1 MPFCLARA
9 QTGANGTV
17 SAVNRGD
24 VAARRACR
32 IKFDFFESESDL
44 RRYLSLPLPVYAA
57 AALLAL
63 AGCSTY
69 DSVTDKVIGVVTPYR
84 INIVQGN
91 FVSKEA
97 YDQLQ
102 AGMTRDQVRQLLGT
116 PLLTDLFHANRWDYV
131 FYFKRGNASVV
142 QERHLKV
149 YFDGDSLVRWEGGE
163 NLPTE
168 YQLVQEIDGQKGK
181 AVKTEAPAP
190 STASAAA
197 AEAAAPSPDA
207 AAAAPTA
214 AVPANTGV
222 ATVSTDAA
230 AANAGAAS
238 SAPSTPSTQAASQA
252 QAASPAASG
261 GSSGS
266 GAPSTATA
274 TGTGIVPSPRVTSGG
289 GLFSMP
295 K

>member
-1 MPFCLARA
+1 M
-9 QTGANGTV
+9 
-17 SAVNRGD
+17 
-24 VAARRACR
+24 
-32 IKFDFFESESDL
+32 
-44 RRYLSLPLPVYAA
+44 
-57 AALLAL
+57 
-63 AGCSTY
+63 
-69 DSVTDKVIGVVTPYR
+69 TDKVIGVVTPYR

-97 YDQLQ
+97 YDQLK

-116 PLLTDLFHANRWDYV
+116 PLLTDIFHANRWDYV

-149 YFDGDSLVRWEGGE
+149 YFEGDELARWEGGE

-181 AVKTEAPAP
+181 TVKTEAPAP

-214 AVPANTGV
+214 TPAETNA

-230 AANAGAAS
+230 ANVAA
-238 SAPSTPSTQAASQA
+238 AAKPAAQPSP
-252 QAASPAASG
+252 SPAPAAGNGTSG
-261 GSSGS
+261 G
-266 GAPSTATA
+266 
-274 TGTGIVPSPRVTSGG
+274 TGTGTGLVPSPRVTSGG

-295 K
+295 Q

>member
-1 MPFCLARA
+1 MWR
-9 QTGANGTV
+9 
-17 SAVNRGD
+17 R
-24 VAARRACR
+24 ARRAGF
-32 IKFDFFESESDL
+32 KFDLFESESDL
-44 RRYLSLPLPVYAA
+44 RRYLSLPFSVCAA
-57 AALLAL
+57 AAFLAL

-97 YDQLQ
+97 YERLK

-116 PLLTDLFHANRWDYV
+116 PLLTDIFHANRWDYV

-149 YFDGDSLVRWEGGE
+149 YFEGDTLARWEGGE

-181 AVKTEAPAP
+181 TVKTDAPAP

-207 AAAAPTA
+207 AAVAPPAAPAPTD
-214 AVPANTGV
+214 V

-230 AANAGAAS
+230 ANVAAAAKPAPTTQS
-238 SAPSTPSTQAASQA
+238 SAPAPRASTSSSAGT
-252 QAASPAASG
+252 ASG
-261 GSSGS
+261 
-266 GAPSTATA
+266 
-274 TGTGIVPSPRVTSGG
+274 TGLVPSPRVTSGG

-295 K
+295 Q

>member
-1 MPFCLARA
+1 MWR
-9 QTGANGTV
+9 
-17 SAVNRGD
+17 R
-24 VAARRACR
+24 ARRAGF
-32 IKFDFFESESDL
+32 KFDLFESESDL
-44 RRYLSLPLPVYAA
+44 RRYLSLPFSVCAA
-57 AALLAL
+57 AAFLAL

-97 YDQLQ
+97 YEQLK

-116 PLLTDLFHANRWDYV
+116 PLLADIFHANRWDYV

-149 YFDGDSLVRWEGGE
+149 YFEGDTLARWEGGE

-181 AVKTEAPAP
+181 TVKTDAPAP

-214 AVPANTGV
+214 APAPTDV

-230 AANAGAAS
+230 ANVAAAAKPAPTTQS
-238 SAPSTPSTQAASQA
+238 SAPAPRAGTSGSAGT
-252 QAASPAASG
+252 ASG
-261 GSSGS
+261 
-266 GAPSTATA
+266 
-274 TGTGIVPSPRVTSGG
+274 TGLVPSPRVTSGG

-295 K
+295 Q

>member
-1 MPFCLARA
+1 M
-9 QTGANGTV
+9 
-17 SAVNRGD
+17 
-24 VAARRACR
+24 
-32 IKFDFFESESDL
+32 
-44 RRYLSLPLPVYAA
+44 
-57 AALLAL
+57 
-63 AGCSTY
+63 
-69 DSVTDKVIGVVTPYR
+69 TDKVIGVVTPYR

-97 YDQLQ
+97 YEQLK

-116 PLLTDLFHANRWDYV
+116 PLLADIFHANRWDYV

-149 YFDGDSLVRWEGGE
+149 YFEGDTLARWEGGE

-214 AVPANTGV
+214 APAPTDV

-230 AANAGAAS
+230 ANVAAAAKPAPTAQPSAPAPRASTSS
-238 SAPSTPSTQAASQA
+238 SA
-252 QAASPAASG
+252 
-261 GSSGS
+261 
-266 GAPSTATA
+266 
-274 TGTGIVPSPRVTSGG
+274 GTGLVPSPRVTSGG
-289 GLFSMP
+289 GLFSTP
-295 K
+295 Q

>member
-1 MPFCLARA
+1 MPS
-9 QTGANGTV
+9 TGAMW
-17 SAVNRGD
+17 RR
-24 VAARRACR
+24 ARRAGF
-32 IKFDFFESESDL
+32 KVDFFESESDL
-44 RRYLSLPLPVYAA
+44 RRYLSLPLSVCAA
-57 AALLAL
+57 AAFLAL

-97 YDQLQ
+97 YEQLK

-116 PLLTDLFHANRWDYV
+116 PLLTDIFHANRWDYV

-149 YFDGDSLVRWEGGE
+149 YFDGDTLARWEGGE

-168 YQLVQEIDGQKGK
+168 YQLVREIDGQKGK
-181 AVKTEAPAP
+181 TVTTDASAP
-190 STASAAA
+190 STASAAT
-197 AEAAAPSPDA
+197 AETAAPAASDVAAVSTA
-207 AAAAPTA
+207 AAATASEPAPASNAQSTA
-214 AVPANTGV
+214 GD
-222 ATVSTDAA
+222 S
-230 AANAGAAS
+230 
-238 SAPSTPSTQAASQA
+238 
-252 QAASPAASG
+252 ASG
-261 GSSGS
+261 S
-266 GAPSTATA
+266 ATTA
-274 TGTGIVPSPRVTSGG
+274 TGTGLVPSPRVTSGG

>member
-1 MPFCLARA
+1 M
-9 QTGANGTV
+9 
-17 SAVNRGD
+17 
-24 VAARRACR
+24 
-32 IKFDFFESESDL
+32 
-44 RRYLSLPLPVYAA
+44 RRYLSLPFSVCVAA
-57 AALLAL
+57 AFLAL

-97 YDQLQ
+97 YDQLK
-102 AGMTRDQVRQLLGT
+102 AGMNRDQVRQLLGT
-116 PLLTDLFHANRWDYV
+116 PLLTDIFHANRWDYV

-142 QERHLKV
+142 QERHLKL
-149 YFDGDSLVRWEGGE
+149 YFEGDTLARWEGGE

-207 AAAAPTA
+207 AAIAPVAAPA
-214 AVPANTGV
+214 ANGV
-222 ATVSTDAA
+222 STVSADPAV
-230 AANAGAAS
+230 
-238 SAPSTPSTQAASQA
+238 QAAP
-252 QAASPAASG
+252 AAGNSASGSTGASG
-261 GSSGS
+261 G
-266 GAPSTATA
+266 
-274 TGTGIVPSPRVTSGG
+274 TGLVPSPVTSGG

>member
-1 MPFCLARA
+1 M
-9 QTGANGTV
+9 
-17 SAVNRGD
+17 
-24 VAARRACR
+24 
-32 IKFDFFESESDL
+32 
-44 RRYLSLPLPVYAA
+44 RRYLSLPLSVCAA
-57 AALLAL
+57 AAFLAL

-97 YDQLQ
+97 YEQLK

-116 PLLTDLFHANRWDYV
+116 PLLTDIFHANRWDYV

-149 YFDGDSLVRWEGGE
+149 YFDGDTLARWEGGE

-168 YQLVQEIDGQKGK
+168 YQLVREIDGQKGK
-181 AVKTEAPAP
+181 TVTTDASAP
-190 STASAAA
+190 STASAAT
-197 AEAAAPSPDA
+197 AETAAPAASDVAAVSTA
-207 AAAAPTA
+207 AAATASEPAPASNAQSTA
-214 AVPANTGV
+214 GD
-222 ATVSTDAA
+222 S
-230 AANAGAAS
+230 
-238 SAPSTPSTQAASQA
+238 
-252 QAASPAASG
+252 ASG
-261 GSSGS
+261 S
-266 GAPSTATA
+266 ATTA
-274 TGTGIVPSPRVTSGG
+274 TGTGLVPSPRVTSGG

>member
-1 MPFCLARA
+1 M
-9 QTGANGTV
+9 
-17 SAVNRGD
+17 
-24 VAARRACR
+24 
-32 IKFDFFESESDL
+32 
-44 RRYLSLPLPVYAA
+44 RRYLSLPLSVCAA
-57 AALLAL
+57 AAFLAL

-97 YDQLQ
+97 YEQLK

-116 PLLTDLFHANRWDYV
+116 PLLTDIFHANRWDYV

-149 YFDGDSLVRWEGGE
+149 YFDGDTLARWEGGE

-168 YQLVQEIDGQKGK
+168 YQLVREIDGQKGK
-181 AVKTEAPAP
+181 TVKTDASAP
-190 STASAAA
+190 STASAAT
-197 AEAAAPSPDA
+197 AETAAPAASDVAAVSTA
-207 AAAAPTA
+207 AAATASEPAPASNAQSTA
-214 AVPANTGV
+214 GD
-222 ATVSTDAA
+222 S
-230 AANAGAAS
+230 
-238 SAPSTPSTQAASQA
+238 
-252 QAASPAASG
+252 ASG
-261 GSSGS
+261 S
-266 GAPSTATA
+266 ATTA
-274 TGTGIVPSPRVTSGG
+274 TGTGLVPSPRVTSGG

>member
-1 MPFCLARA
+1 MWR
-9 QTGANGTV
+9 
-17 SAVNRGD
+17 R
-24 VAARRACR
+24 ARRAGF
-32 IKFDFFESESDL
+32 KVDFFESESDL
-44 RRYLSLPLPVYAA
+44 RRYLSLPLSVCAA
-57 AALLAL
+57 AAFLAL

-97 YDQLQ
+97 YEQLK

-116 PLLTDLFHANRWDYV
+116 PLLTDIFHANRWDYV

-149 YFDGDSLVRWEGGE
+149 YFDGDTLARWEGGE

-168 YQLVQEIDGQKGK
+168 YQLVREIDGQKGK
-181 AVKTEAPAP
+181 TVTTDASAP
-190 STASAAA
+190 STASAAT
-197 AEAAAPSPDA
+197 AETAAPAASDVAAVSTA
-207 AAAAPTA
+207 AAATASEPAPASNAQSTA
-214 AVPANTGV
+214 GD
-222 ATVSTDAA
+222 S
-230 AANAGAAS
+230 
-238 SAPSTPSTQAASQA
+238 
-252 QAASPAASG
+252 ASG
-261 GSSGS
+261 S
-266 GAPSTATA
+266 ATTA
-274 TGTGIVPSPRVTSGG
+274 TGTGLVPSPRMTSGG

>member
-1 MPFCLARA
+1 MWR
-9 QTGANGTV
+9 
-17 SAVNRGD
+17 R
-24 VAARRACR
+24 ARRAGF
-32 IKFDFFESESDL
+32 KVDFFESESDL
-44 RRYLSLPLPVYAA
+44 RRYLSLPLSVCAA
-57 AALLAL
+57 AAFLAL

-97 YDQLQ
+97 YEQLK

-116 PLLTDLFHANRWDYV
+116 PLLTDIFHANRWDYV

-149 YFDGDSLVRWEGGE
+149 YFDGDTLARWEGGE

-168 YQLVQEIDGQKGK
+168 YQLVREIDGQKGK
-181 AVKTEAPAP
+181 TVTTDASAP
-190 STASAAA
+190 STASAAT
-197 AEAAAPSPDA
+197 AETAAPAASDVAAVSTA
-207 AAAAPTA
+207 AAATA
-214 AVPANTGV
+214 SEPASASN
-222 ATVSTDAA
+222 AQST
-230 AANAGAAS
+230 AGD
-238 SAPSTPSTQAASQA
+238 ST
-252 QAASPAASG
+252 
-261 GSSGS
+261 SGS
-266 GAPSTATA
+266 ATTA
-274 TGTGIVPSPRVTSGG
+274 TGTGLVPSPRVTSGG

>member
-1 MPFCLARA
+1 MWR
-9 QTGANGTV
+9 
-17 SAVNRGD
+17 R
-24 VAARRACR
+24 ARRAGVM
-32 IKFDFFESESDL
+32 FDFFESESDL
-44 RRYLSLPLPVYAA
+44 RRYLSLPFSVCAA
-57 AALLAL
+57 AAFLVL

-97 YDQLQ
+97 YDKLK

-116 PLLTDLFHANRWDYV
+116 PLLTDIFHANRWDYV
-131 FYFKRGNASVV
+131 FYFKRGNTSVV

-149 YFDGDSLVRWEGGE
+149 YFDGDTLARWEGGE

-181 AVKTEAPAP
+181 SVKTDAPVP

-197 AEAAAPSPDA
+197 AEDVAPSQTATPAASAVSAVSAVSAASAVSPVSTA
-207 AAAAPTA
+207 AAAATTA
-214 AVPANTGV
+214 SPS
-222 ATVSTDAA
+222 ATSSNAQPAA
-230 AANAGAAS
+230 ADS
-238 SAPSTPSTQAASQA
+238 
-252 QAASPAASG
+252 ASG
-261 GSSGS
+261 S
-266 GAPSTATA
+266 ATTA
-274 TGTGIVPSPRVTSGG
+274 TGTGLVPSPRVTSGG

>member
-1 MPFCLARA
+1 M
-9 QTGANGTV
+9 
-17 SAVNRGD
+17 
-24 VAARRACR
+24 
-32 IKFDFFESESDL
+32 
-44 RRYLSLPLPVYAA
+44 RRYLSLPFSVCAA
-57 AALLAL
+57 AAFLVL

-97 YDQLQ
+97 YDQLKP
-102 AGMTRDQVRQLLGT
+102 GMTRDQVRQLLGT
-116 PLLTDLFHANRWDYV
+116 PLLTDIFHANRWDYV

-149 YFDGDSLVRWEGGE
+149 YFEGDTLARWEGGE

-181 AVKTEAPAP
+181 TVKTDAPAP

-197 AEAAAPSPDA
+197 AEGAAPAPNA
-207 AAAAPTA
+207 AGAALTATPAPTD
-214 AVPANTGV
+214 V

-230 AANAGAAS
+230 ANVAAAAKPAPQP
-238 SAPSTPSTQAASQA
+238 APSATPALSV
-252 QAASPAASG
+252 PAAG
-261 GSSGS
+261 
-266 GAPSTATA
+266 TA
-274 TGTGIVPSPRVTSGG
+274 TGTGLVPSPRVTSGG
-289 GLFSMP
+289 GLFSAP
-295 K
+295 Q

>member
-1 MPFCLARA
+1 MWR
-9 QTGANGTV
+9 
-17 SAVNRGD
+17 R
-24 VAARRACR
+24 ARRAGF
-32 IKFDFFESESDL
+32 KFDFFESESDL
-44 RRYLSLPLPVYAA
+44 RRYLPLPLSVCAA
-57 AALLAL
+57 AAFLAL

-97 YDQLQ
+97 YDQLK

-116 PLLTDLFHANRWDYV
+116 PLLTDIFHANRWDYV
-131 FYFKRGNASVV
+131 FYFKRGDASVV

-149 YFDGDSLVRWEGGE
+149 YFDGDTLARWEGGE

-181 AVKTEAPAP
+181 SVKTDAAAP

-197 AEAAAPSPDA
+197 AETSTPSTASTALPAASD
-207 AAAAPTA
+207 
-214 AVPANTGV
+214 G
-222 ATVSTDAA
+222 ATVSTAA
-230 AANAGAAS
+230 TATNAASESAS
-238 SAPSTPSTQAASQA
+238 SAQSATGG
-252 QAASPAASG
+252 ASG
-261 GSSGS
+261 S
-266 GAPSTATA
+266 TA
-274 TGTGIVPSPRVTSGG
+274 TGTGLVPSPRVTSGG

>member
-1 MPFCLARA
+1 M
-9 QTGANGTV
+9 
-17 SAVNRGD
+17 
-24 VAARRACR
+24 
-32 IKFDFFESESDL
+32 
-44 RRYLSLPLPVYAA
+44 RRYLSLPFSVCAA
-57 AALLAL
+57 AAFLAL

-97 YDQLQ
+97 YEQLK

-116 PLLTDLFHANRWDYV
+116 PLLADIFHANRWDYV

-149 YFDGDSLVRWEGGE
+149 YFEGDTLARWEGGE

-181 AVKTEAPAP
+181 TVKTDAPAP

-214 AVPANTGV
+214 APAPTDV

-230 AANAGAAS
+230 ANVAAAAKPAPTTQS
-238 SAPSTPSTQAASQA
+238 SAPAPRAS
-252 QAASPAASG
+252 
-261 GSSGS
+261 SSGS
-266 GAPSTATA
+266 AGTAS
-274 TGTGIVPSPRVTSGG
+274 GTGLVPSPRVTSGG

-295 K
+295 Q

>member
-1 MPFCLARA
+1 MWR
-9 QTGANGTV
+9 
-17 SAVNRGD
+17 R
-24 VAARRACR
+24 ARRAGF
-32 IKFDFFESESDL
+32 KFDFFESESDL
-44 RRYLSLPLPVYAA
+44 RRYLSLPLPVFAA

-69 DSVTDKVIGVVTPYR
+69 DSMTDKVIGVVTPYR

-97 YDQLQ
+97 YEQLQ

-149 YFDGDSLVRWEGGE
+149 YFEGDALARWEGGE

-181 AVKTEAPAP
+181 PVKTEAPAP

-197 AEAAAPSPDA
+197 AEAAVPS
-207 AAAAPTA
+207 AAPTD
-214 AVPANTGV
+214 V

-230 AANAGAAS
+230 AANVAAAAKPAPQLTPSATPTAPVTGAAGA
-238 SAPSTPSTQAASQA
+238 
-252 QAASPAASG
+252 G
-261 GSSGS
+261 MGS
-266 GAPSTATA
+266 GL
-274 TGTGIVPSPRVTSGG
+274 VPSPRVTSGG
-289 GLFSMP
+289 GLFTAP
-295 K
+295 Q

>member
-1 MPFCLARA
+1 M
-9 QTGANGTV
+9 
-17 SAVNRGD
+17 
-24 VAARRACR
+24 
-32 IKFDFFESESDL
+32 
-44 RRYLSLPLPVYAA
+44 RRYLSLPLSVCAA
-57 AALLAL
+57 AAFLAL

-97 YDQLQ
+97 YDQLK

-116 PLLTDLFHANRWDYV
+116 PLLEDIFHANRWDYV

-149 YFDGDSLVRWEGGE
+149 YFDGDTLARWEGGE

-181 AVKTEAPAP
+181 SVKTDAPAP

-197 AEAAAPSPDA
+197 AETAV
-207 AAAAPTA
+207 PTA
-214 AVPANTGV
+214 TPAASDG
-222 ATVSTDAA
+222 ATVSSAA
-230 AANAGAAS
+230 TATNAASESTAAS
-238 SAPSTPSTQAASQA
+238 SAQ
-252 QAASPAASG
+252 PATGDGASG
-261 GSSGS
+261 GT
-266 GAPSTATA
+266 TAA
-274 TGTGIVPSPRVTSGG
+274 TGTGLVPSPRVTSGG
-289 GLFSMP
+289 SLFSMP

>member
-1 MPFCLARA
+1 MWR
-9 QTGANGTV
+9 
-17 SAVNRGD
+17 R
-24 VAARRACR
+24 ARRAGF
-32 IKFDFFESESDL
+32 KVDFFESESDL
-44 RRYLSLPLPVYAA
+44 RRYLSLPLSVCAA
-57 AALLAL
+57 AAFLAL

-97 YDQLQ
+97 YEQLK

-116 PLLTDLFHANRWDYV
+116 PLLTDIFHANRWDYV

-149 YFDGDSLVRWEGGE
+149 YFDGDTLARWEGGE

-168 YQLVQEIDGQKGK
+168 YQLVREIDGQKGK
-181 AVKTEAPAP
+181 TVKTDASAP
-190 STASAAA
+190 STASAAT
-197 AEAAAPSPDA
+197 AETAAPA
-207 AAAAPTA
+207 ASD
-214 AVPANTGV
+214 V
-222 ATVSTDAA
+222 ATVSTAA
-230 AANAGAAS
+230 AATASEPAPASNAQ
-238 SAPSTPSTQAASQA
+238 STAGDS
-252 QAASPAASG
+252 ASG
-261 GSSGS
+261 S
-266 GAPSTATA
+266 ATTA
-274 TGTGIVPSPRVTSGG
+274 TGTGLVPSPRVTSGG

>member
-1 MPFCLARA
+1 M
-9 QTGANGTV
+9 
-17 SAVNRGD
+17 
-24 VAARRACR
+24 
-32 IKFDFFESESDL
+32 
-44 RRYLSLPLPVYAA
+44 
-57 AALLAL
+57 
-63 AGCSTY
+63 
-69 DSVTDKVIGVVTPYR
+69 TDKVIGVVTPYR

-97 YDQLQ
+97 YEQLK

-116 PLLTDLFHANRWDYV
+116 PLLADIFHANRWDYV

-149 YFDGDSLVRWEGGE
+149 YFEGDTLARWEGGE

-181 AVKTEAPAP
+181 TVKTDAPAP

-214 AVPANTGV
+214 APAPTDV

-230 AANAGAAS
+230 ANVAAAAKPAPTTQS
-238 SAPSTPSTQAASQA
+238 SAPAPRAS
-252 QAASPAASG
+252 
-261 GSSGS
+261 SSGS
-266 GAPSTATA
+266 AGTAS
-274 TGTGIVPSPRVTSGG
+274 GTGLVPSPRVTSGG

-295 K
+295 Q

>member
-1 MPFCLARA
+1 M
-9 QTGANGTV
+9 
-17 SAVNRGD
+17 
-24 VAARRACR
+24 
-32 IKFDFFESESDL
+32 FDFFESESDL
-44 RRYLSLPLPVYAA
+44 RRYLSLPFSVCAA
-57 AALLAL
+57 AAFLAL

-97 YDQLQ
+97 YDQLK

-116 PLLTDLFHANRWDYV
+116 PLLTDIFHADRWDYV
-131 FYFKRGNASVV
+131 FYFKRGNTAVV

-149 YFDGDSLVRWEGGE
+149 YFAGDTLSRWEGGE

-181 AVKTEAPAP
+181 AVKTDAPAP

-207 AAAAPTA
+207 TAVAPSAAPA
-214 AVPANTGV
+214 ATNV
-222 ATVSTDAA
+222 ATVSAETAA
-230 AANAGAAS
+230 QPAQ
-238 SAPSTPSTQAASQA
+238 TTSQA
-252 QAASPAASG
+252 TLQASPAAGNSA
-261 GSSGS
+261 SGS
-266 GAPSTATA
+266 TGAAL
-274 TGTGIVPSPRVTSGG
+274 GTGLVPSPN
-289 GLFSMP
+289 GLFSLP

>member
-1 MPFCLARA
+1 MWR
-9 QTGANGTV
+9 
-17 SAVNRGD
+17 R
-24 VAARRACR
+24 ARRAGF
-32 IKFDFFESESDL
+32 KVDFFESESDL
-44 RRYLSLPLPVYAA
+44 RRYLSLPLSVCAA
-57 AALLAL
+57 AAFLAL

-97 YDQLQ
+97 YEQLK

-116 PLLTDLFHANRWDYV
+116 PLLTDIFHANRWDYV

-149 YFDGDSLVRWEGGE
+149 YFDGDTLARWEGGE

-168 YQLVQEIDGQKGK
+168 YQLVREIDGQKGK
-181 AVKTEAPAP
+181 TVKTDASAP

-197 AEAAAPSPDA
+197 AETAAPAASDVAAVSTA
-207 AAAAPTA
+207 AAATASEPAPASNAQSTA
-214 AVPANTGV
+214 GD
-222 ATVSTDAA
+222 S
-230 AANAGAAS
+230 
-238 SAPSTPSTQAASQA
+238 
-252 QAASPAASG
+252 ASG
-261 GSSGS
+261 S
-266 GAPSTATA
+266 ATTA
-274 TGTGIVPSPRVTSGG
+274 TGTGLVPSPRVTSGG

>member
-1 MPFCLARA
+1 MWR
-9 QTGANGTV
+9 
-17 SAVNRGD
+17 R
-24 VAARRACR
+24 ARRAGF
-32 IKFDFFESESDL
+32 KVDFFESESDL
-44 RRYLSLPLPVYAA
+44 RRYLSLPLSVCAA
-57 AALLAL
+57 AAFLAL

-97 YDQLQ
+97 YEQLK

-116 PLLTDLFHANRWDYV
+116 PLLTDIFHANRWDYV

-149 YFDGDSLVRWEGGE
+149 YFDGDTLARWEGGE

-168 YQLVQEIDGQKGK
+168 YQLVREIDGQKGK
-181 AVKTEAPAP
+181 TVTTDASAP
-190 STASAAA
+190 STASVATAETAAPAASDVAAVSTAAA
-197 AEAAAPSPDA
+197 ATASEPAPASNA
-207 AAAAPTA
+207 QSTA
-214 AVPANTGV
+214 GD
-222 ATVSTDAA
+222 S
-230 AANAGAAS
+230 
-238 SAPSTPSTQAASQA
+238 
-252 QAASPAASG
+252 ASG
-261 GSSGS
+261 S
-266 GAPSTATA
+266 ATTA
-274 TGTGIVPSPRVTSGG
+274 TGTGLVPSPRVTSGG

>member
-1 MPFCLARA
+1 MWR
-9 QTGANGTV
+9 
-17 SAVNRGD
+17 R
-24 VAARRACR
+24 ARRAGF
-32 IKFDFFESESDL
+32 KVDFFESESDL
-44 RRYLSLPLPVYAA
+44 RRYLSLPLSVCAA
-57 AALLAL
+57 AAFLAL

-97 YDQLQ
+97 YEQLK

-116 PLLTDLFHANRWDYV
+116 PLLTDIFHANRWDYV

-149 YFDGDSLVRWEGGE
+149 YFDGDTLARWEGGE

-168 YQLVQEIDGQKGK
+168 YQLVREIDGQKGK
-181 AVKTEAPAP
+181 TVKTDASAP

-197 AEAAAPSPDA
+197 AETAAPAASDVAAVSTA
-207 AAAAPTA
+207 AAATASEPAPASNAQSTA
-214 AVPANTGV
+214 GD
-222 ATVSTDAA
+222 S
-230 AANAGAAS
+230 
-238 SAPSTPSTQAASQA
+238 
-252 QAASPAASG
+252 ASG
-261 GSSGS
+261 S
-266 GAPSTATA
+266 ATTA
-274 TGTGIVPSPRVTSGG
+274 TGTGLVPSPRMTSGG

>member
-1 MPFCLARA
+1 M
-9 QTGANGTV
+9 
-17 SAVNRGD
+17 
-24 VAARRACR
+24 
-32 IKFDFFESESDL
+32 
-44 RRYLSLPLPVYAA
+44 RRYLSLYAA

-97 YDQLQ
+97 YDQLKP
-102 AGMTRDQVRQLLGT
+102 GMTRDQVRQLLGT
-116 PLLTDLFHANRWDYV
+116 PLLTDIFHANRWDYV

-142 QERHLKV
+142 QERHLKL
-149 YFDGDSLVRWEGGE
+149 YFESDTLARWEGGE

-181 AVKTEAPAP
+181 TVKTEAPAP

-214 AVPANTGV
+214 AAAPAANDV

-230 AANAGAAS
+230 TTSGATTTTS
-238 SAPSTPSTQAASQA
+238 SASASAGLST
-252 QAASPAASG
+252 G
-261 GSSGS
+261 GTSSL
-266 GAPSTATA
+266 GAGTA
-274 TGTGIVPSPRVTSGG
+274 TGTGLVPSPRVTSGG
-289 GLFSMP
+289 GLFTAP
-295 K
+295 Q

>member
-1 MPFCLARA
+1 M
-9 QTGANGTV
+9 
-17 SAVNRGD
+17 
-24 VAARRACR
+24 
-32 IKFDFFESESDL
+32 
-44 RRYLSLPLPVYAA
+44 RRYLSLPLSVCAA
-57 AALLAL
+57 AAFLAL

-97 YDQLQ
+97 YEQLK

-116 PLLTDLFHANRWDYV
+116 PLLTDIFHANRWDYV

-149 YFDGDSLVRWEGGE
+149 YFDGDTLARWEGGE

-181 AVKTEAPAP
+181 TVKTDASAP
-190 STASAAA
+190 STASAAT
-197 AEAAAPSPDA
+197 AETAAPAASDVAAVSTA
-207 AAAAPTA
+207 AAATASEPAPASNAQSTA
-214 AVPANTGV
+214 GD
-222 ATVSTDAA
+222 S
-230 AANAGAAS
+230 
-238 SAPSTPSTQAASQA
+238 
-252 QAASPAASG
+252 ASG
-261 GSSGS
+261 S
-266 GAPSTATA
+266 ATTA
-274 TGTGIVPSPRVTSGG
+274 TGTGLVPSPRVTSGG

>member
-1 MPFCLARA
+1 MWR
-9 QTGANGTV
+9 
-17 SAVNRGD
+17 R
-24 VAARRACR
+24 ARRAGV
-32 IKFDFFESESDL
+32 KFDFFESESDL
-44 RRYLSLPLPVYAA
+44 RRYLSLYAA

-97 YDQLQ
+97 YDQLKP
-102 AGMTRDQVRQLLGT
+102 GMTRDQVRQLLGT
-116 PLLTDLFHANRWDYV
+116 PLLTDIFHANRWDYV

-142 QERHLKV
+142 QERHLKL
-149 YFDGDSLVRWEGGE
+149 YFESDTLARWEGGE

-181 AVKTEAPAP
+181 TVKTEAPAP

-214 AVPANTGV
+214 AIPAANDV
-222 ATVSTDAA
+222 ATVSAEA
-230 AANAGAAS
+230 
-238 SAPSTPSTQAASQA
+238 
-252 QAASPAASG
+252 
-261 GSSGS
+261 
-266 GAPSTATA
+266 ATA
-274 TGTGIVPSPRVTSGG
+274 PTTSNASTGLATGGTSSLGAGTAAGTGLVPSPRVTSGG
-289 GLFSMP
+289 LFTAP
-295 K
+295 Q

>member
-1 MPFCLARA
+1 MWR
-9 QTGANGTV
+9 
-17 SAVNRGD
+17 R
-24 VAARRACR
+24 ARRAGF
-32 IKFDFFESESDL
+32 KVDFFESESDL
-44 RRYLSLPLPVYAA
+44 RRYLSLPLSVCAA
-57 AALLAL
+57 AAFLAL

-97 YDQLQ
+97 YEQLK

-116 PLLTDLFHANRWDYV
+116 PLLTDIFHANRWDYV

-149 YFDGDSLVRWEGGE
+149 YFDGDTLAHWEGGE

-168 YQLVQEIDGQKGK
+168 YQLVREIDGQKGK
-181 AVKTEAPAP
+181 TVKTDASAP
-190 STASAAA
+190 STASAAT
-197 AEAAAPSPDA
+197 AETAAPAASDVAAVSTA
-207 AAAAPTA
+207 AAATASEPAPASNAQSTA
-214 AVPANTGV
+214 GD
-222 ATVSTDAA
+222 S
-230 AANAGAAS
+230 
-238 SAPSTPSTQAASQA
+238 
-252 QAASPAASG
+252 ASG
-261 GSSGS
+261 S
-266 GAPSTATA
+266 ATTA
-274 TGTGIVPSPRVTSGG
+274 TGTGLVPSPRMTSGG

>member
-1 MPFCLARA
+1 M
-9 QTGANGTV
+9 
-17 SAVNRGD
+17 
-24 VAARRACR
+24 
-32 IKFDFFESESDL
+32 
-44 RRYLSLPLPVYAA
+44 RRYLSLYAA

-97 YDQLQ
+97 YEQLK
-102 AGMTRDQVRQLLGT
+102 AGMTRDQVRQVLGT
-116 PLLTDLFHANRWDYV
+116 PLLTDIFHANRWDYV
-131 FYFKRGNASVV
+131 FYFKRGNTSVV
-142 QERHLKV
+142 QERHLRV
-149 YFDGDSLVRWEGGE
+149 YFENDALARWDGGE

-181 AVKTEAPAP
+181 TVKTDAPAP

-197 AEAAAPSPDA
+197 AEAASPSPDA
-207 AAAAPTA
+207 AATAPTA
-214 AVPANTGV
+214 AATPAVNDV

-230 AANAGAAS
+230 ASQTTPTNAGLAS
-238 SAPSTPSTQAASQA
+238 SATTST
-252 QAASPAASG
+252 
-261 GSSGS
+261 SSNAG
-266 GAPSTATA
+266 TAG
-274 TGTGIVPSPRVTSGG
+274 GTGLVPSPRVTSGG
-289 GLFSMP
+289 GLFSAP

>member
-1 MPFCLARA
+1 M
-9 QTGANGTV
+9 
-17 SAVNRGD
+17 
-24 VAARRACR
+24 
-32 IKFDFFESESDL
+32 
-44 RRYLSLPLPVYAA
+44 RRYLSLPLSVCAA
-57 AALLAL
+57 AAFLAL

-97 YDQLQ
+97 YEQLK

-116 PLLTDLFHANRWDYV
+116 PLLTDIFHANRWDYV

-149 YFDGDSLVRWEGGE
+149 YFDGDTLARWEGGE

-168 YQLVQEIDGQKGK
+168 YQLVREIDGQKGK
-181 AVKTEAPAP
+181 TVKTDASAP
-190 STASAAA
+190 STASAAT
-197 AEAAAPSPDA
+197 AETAAPAASDVAAVSTA
-207 AAAAPTA
+207 AAATASEPAPASNAQSTA
-214 AVPANTGV
+214 GD
-222 ATVSTDAA
+222 S
-230 AANAGAAS
+230 
-238 SAPSTPSTQAASQA
+238 
-252 QAASPAASG
+252 ASG
-261 GSSGS
+261 G
-266 GAPSTATA
+266 ATTA
-274 TGTGIVPSPRVTSGG
+274 TGTGLVPSPRMTSGG

>member
-9 QTGANGTV
+9 QTGQTGRIDPSTGAMW
-17 SAVNRGD
+17 RR
-24 VAARRACR
+24 ARRAGV
-32 IKFDFFESESDL
+32 IFDFFESESDL
-44 RRYLSLPLPVYAA
+44 RRYLSLPFSVCAA
-57 AALLAL
+57 AAFLVL

-97 YDQLQ
+97 YDKLK

-116 PLLTDLFHANRWDYV
+116 PLLTDIFHANRWDYV
-131 FYFKRGNASVV
+131 FYFKRGNTSVV

-149 YFDGDSLVRWEGGE
+149 YFDGDTLARWEGGE
-163 NLPTE
+163 DLPTE

-181 AVKTEAPAP
+181 SVKTDAPVP

-197 AEAAAPSPDA
+197 AEDVAPSQTATPAASDVSSVSTA
-207 AAAAPTA
+207 AAAASTA
-214 AVPANTGV
+214 SQS
-222 ATVSTDAA
+222 ATSSNAQPAA
-230 AANAGAAS
+230 ADS
-238 SAPSTPSTQAASQA
+238 
-252 QAASPAASG
+252 ASG
-261 GSSGS
+261 S
-266 GAPSTATA
+266 ATTA
-274 TGTGIVPSPRVTSGG
+274 TGTGLVPSPRVTSGG

>member
-1 MPFCLARA
+1 M
-9 QTGANGTV
+9 
-17 SAVNRGD
+17 
-24 VAARRACR
+24 
-32 IKFDFFESESDL
+32 
-44 RRYLSLPLPVYAA
+44 
-57 AALLAL
+57 
-63 AGCSTY
+63 
-69 DSVTDKVIGVVTPYR
+69 TDKVIGVVTPYR

-97 YDQLQ
+97 YEQLK

-116 PLLTDLFHANRWDYV
+116 PLLADIFHANRWDYV

-149 YFDGDSLVRWEGGE
+149 YFEGDTLARWEGGE

-181 AVKTEAPAP
+181 TVKTDAPAP

-207 AAAAPTA
+207 AAVAPTA
-214 AVPANTGV
+214 APAPTDV

-230 AANAGAAS
+230 AANVAAAAKP
-238 SAPSTPSTQAASQA
+238 APQTSQ
-252 QAASPAASG
+252 PAAG
-261 GSSGS
+261 T
-266 GAPSTATA
+266 GASAKP
-274 TGTGIVPSPRVTSGG
+274 TGTGLVPSPRVTSSG
-289 GLFSMP
+289 GLFSAP
-295 K
+295 Q

>member
-1 MPFCLARA
+1 M
-9 QTGANGTV
+9 
-17 SAVNRGD
+17 
-24 VAARRACR
+24 
-32 IKFDFFESESDL
+32 
-44 RRYLSLPLPVYAA
+44 RRYLSLPFSVCAA
-57 AALLAL
+57 AAFLAL

-97 YDQLQ
+97 YEQLK

-116 PLLTDLFHANRWDYV
+116 PLLTDIFHANRWDYV

-149 YFDGDSLVRWEGGE
+149 YFEGDALTRWEGGE

-181 AVKTEAPAP
+181 TVKTEAPAP

-197 AEAAAPSPDA
+197 AEGAAPSPDA
-207 AAAAPTA
+207 SAVAP
-214 AVPANTGV
+214 TGV

-230 AANAGAAS
+230 AANVADAAKPAPQ
-238 SAPSTPSTQAASQA
+238 SAPSATPTAPMTGAAGA
-252 QAASPAASG
+252 G
-261 GSSGS
+261 MGS
-266 GAPSTATA
+266 GL
-274 TGTGIVPSPRVTSGG
+274 VPSPRVTSGG
-289 GLFSMP
+289 GLFSAP
-295 K
+295 Q

>member
-1 MPFCLARA
+1 MWR
-9 QTGANGTV
+9 
-17 SAVNRGD
+17 R
-24 VAARRACR
+24 ARRAGV
-32 IKFDFFESESDL
+32 KFDFFESESDL
-44 RRYLSLPLPVYAA
+44 RRYLSLPFSVCAA
-57 AALLAL
+57 AAFLAL

-97 YDQLQ
+97 YDQLK

-116 PLLTDLFHANRWDYV
+116 PLLTDIFHANRWDYV

-149 YFDGDSLVRWEGGE
+149 YFEGDALARWEGGE

-181 AVKTEAPAP
+181 TVKTEAPAP

-197 AEAAAPSPDA
+197 AEAAAPSPDVA
-207 AAAAPTA
+207 AIAPTA
-214 AVPANTGV
+214 AP
-222 ATVSTDAA
+222 
-230 AANAGAAS
+230 AANGVSKGAAD
-238 SAPSTPSTQAASQA
+238 PASQA
-252 QAASPAASG
+252 APAAGDSASG
-261 GSSGS
+261 STGASSG
-266 GAPSTATA
+266 
-274 TGTGIVPSPRVTSGG
+274 TGLVPSPQVTSGG
-289 GLFSMP
+289 GLFSTQ

>member
-1 MPFCLARA
+1 MWR
-9 QTGANGTV
+9 
-17 SAVNRGD
+17 R
-24 VAARRACR
+24 ARRAGF
-32 IKFDFFESESDL
+32 KVDFFESESDL
-44 RRYLSLPLPVYAA
+44 RRYLSLPLSVCAA
-57 AALLAL
+57 AAFLAL

-97 YDQLQ
+97 YEQLK

-116 PLLTDLFHANRWDYV
+116 PLLTDIFHANRWDYV

-149 YFDGDSLVRWEGGE
+149 YFDGDTLARWEGGE

-181 AVKTEAPAP
+181 TVKTDASAP
-190 STASAAA
+190 STASAAT
-197 AEAAAPSPDA
+197 AETAAPAASDVAAVSTA
-207 AAAAPTA
+207 AAATASEPAPASNAQSTA
-214 AVPANTGV
+214 GD
-222 ATVSTDAA
+222 S
-230 AANAGAAS
+230 
-238 SAPSTPSTQAASQA
+238 
-252 QAASPAASG
+252 ASG
-261 GSSGS
+261 S
-266 GAPSTATA
+266 ATTA
-274 TGTGIVPSPRVTSGG
+274 TGTGLVPSPRVTSGG

>member
-1 MPFCLARA
+1 MWR
-9 QTGANGTV
+9 
-17 SAVNRGD
+17 R
-24 VAARRACR
+24 ARRAGVM
-32 IKFDFFESESDL
+32 FDFFESESDL
-44 RRYLSLPLPVYAA
+44 RRYLSLPFSVCAA
-57 AALLAL
+57 AAFLVL

-97 YDQLQ
+97 YDQLKP
-102 AGMTRDQVRQLLGT
+102 GMTRDQVRQLLGT
-116 PLLTDLFHANRWDYV
+116 PLLTDIFHADRWDYV

-149 YFDGDSLVRWEGGE
+149 YFSGDTLARWEGGE

-181 AVKTEAPAP
+181 TVKTEAPAP

-197 AEAAAPSPDA
+197 AEAAAPSPNA
-207 AAAAPTA
+207 AAVAPTA
-214 AVPANTGV
+214 APAATDVATTVPAAP
-222 ATVSTDAA
+222 AT
-230 AANAGAAS
+230 
-238 SAPSTPSTQAASQA
+238 Q
-252 QAASPAASG
+252 ASPAADSSASGSTGASG
-261 GSSGS
+261 G
-266 GAPSTATA
+266 
-274 TGTGIVPSPRVTSGG
+274 TGLVPSPRVTSGG
-289 GLFSMP
+289 LFSTP

>member
-1 MPFCLARA
+1 M
-9 QTGANGTV
+9 GAMW
-17 SAVNRGD
+17 RR
-24 VAARRACR
+24 ARRAGV
-32 IKFDFFESESDL
+32 KFDFFESESDL
-44 RRYLSLPLPVYAA
+44 RRYLSLPFSVCAA
-57 AALLAL
+57 AAFLAL

-97 YDQLQ
+97 YDQLK

-116 PLLTDLFHANRWDYV
+116 PLLTDIFHANRWDYV

-142 QERHLKV
+142 QERHLRV
-149 YFDGDSLVRWEGGE
+149 YFEGDTLARWEGGE

-181 AVKTEAPAP
+181 TVKTEAPAP

-207 AAAAPTA
+207 AAIAPTA
-214 AVPANTGV
+214 APAANG
-222 ATVSTDAA
+222 VSTGAA
-230 AANAGAAS
+230 APAS
-238 SAPSTPSTQAASQA
+238 QAAS
-252 QAASPAASG
+252 AAGDSASG
-261 GSSGS
+261 SAGASSG
-266 GAPSTATA
+266 
-274 TGTGIVPSPRVTSGG
+274 TGLVPSPGVTSGG

>member
-1 MPFCLARA
+1 M
-9 QTGANGTV
+9 
-17 SAVNRGD
+17 
-24 VAARRACR
+24 
-32 IKFDFFESESDL
+32 
-44 RRYLSLPLPVYAA
+44 RRYLSLPLSVCAA
-57 AALLAL
+57 AAFLAL

-97 YDQLQ
+97 YEQLK

-116 PLLTDLFHANRWDYV
+116 PLLTDIFHANRWDYV

-149 YFDGDSLVRWEGGE
+149 YFDGDTLARWEGGE

-168 YQLVQEIDGQKGK
+168 YQLVREIDGQKGK
-181 AVKTEAPAP
+181 TVKTDASAP
-190 STASAAA
+190 STASAAT
-197 AEAAAPSPDA
+197 AEAAAPAASDVAAVSTA
-207 AAAAPTA
+207 AAATASEPAPASNAQSTA
-214 AVPANTGV
+214 GD
-222 ATVSTDAA
+222 S
-230 AANAGAAS
+230 
-238 SAPSTPSTQAASQA
+238 
-252 QAASPAASG
+252 ASG
-261 GSSGS
+261 S
-266 GAPSTATA
+266 ATTA
-274 TGTGIVPSPRVTSGG
+274 TGTGLVPSPRVTSGG

>member
-1 MPFCLARA
+1 MWR
-9 QTGANGTV
+9 
-17 SAVNRGD
+17 R
-24 VAARRACR
+24 ARRAGF
-32 IKFDFFESESDL
+32 KFDLFESESDL
-44 RRYLSLPLPVYAA
+44 RRYLSLPFSVCAA
-57 AALLAL
+57 AAFLAL

-97 YDQLQ
+97 YEQLK

-116 PLLTDLFHANRWDYV
+116 PLLTDIFHANRWDYV

-149 YFDGDSLVRWEGGE
+149 YFEGDTLARWEGGE

-181 AVKTEAPAP
+181 TVKTDAPAP

-207 AAAAPTA
+207 AAAAPTD
-214 AVPANTGV
+214 V

-230 AANAGAAS
+230 ANVTAAAKPAPTAQPSAPAPRASTSS
-238 SAPSTPSTQAASQA
+238 SA
-252 QAASPAASG
+252 
-261 GSSGS
+261 
-266 GAPSTATA
+266 
-274 TGTGIVPSPRVTSGG
+274 GTGLVPSPRVTSGG

-295 K
+295 Q

>member
-1 MPFCLARA
+1 M
-9 QTGANGTV
+9 
-17 SAVNRGD
+17 
-24 VAARRACR
+24 
-32 IKFDFFESESDL
+32 
-44 RRYLSLPLPVYAA
+44 RRYLSLPLSVCAA
-57 AALLAL
+57 AAFLVL

-97 YDQLQ
+97 YEQLK

-116 PLLTDLFHANRWDYV
+116 PLLTDIFHANRWDYV

-149 YFDGDSLVRWEGGE
+149 YFDGDTLARWEGGE

-168 YQLVQEIDGQKGK
+168 YQLVREIDGQKGK
-181 AVKTEAPAP
+181 TVTTDASAP
-190 STASAAA
+190 STASAAT
-197 AEAAAPSPDA
+197 AETAAPAASDVAAVSTA
-207 AAAAPTA
+207 AAATASEPAPASNAQSTA
-214 AVPANTGV
+214 GD
-222 ATVSTDAA
+222 S
-230 AANAGAAS
+230 
-238 SAPSTPSTQAASQA
+238 
-252 QAASPAASG
+252 ASG
-261 GSSGS
+261 S
-266 GAPSTATA
+266 ATTA
-274 TGTGIVPSPRVTSGG
+274 TGTGLVPSPRVTSGG